1 MAKLNEDATVVAEA
15 EETVATTEATTEE
28 ATTEKTSEKK
38 KAAKK
43 ASAEKMVRIR
53 LPKRREQNANQDE
66 FYSYNFKDYIIKR
79 GETVEVPEGLAEL
92 IENGEKAEEAAIEY
106 ADKKGLREP

>member
-1 MAKLNEDATVVAEA
+1 MEKLNEDANAVAEA
-15 EETVATTEATTEE
+15 AEAAETAE
-28 ATTEKTSEKK
+28 ATTEKTAEKK

-66 FYSYNFKDYIIKR
+66 FYSYNFKNYIIKR

-92 IENGEKAEEAAIEY
+92 IENGDRAEEAAIEY